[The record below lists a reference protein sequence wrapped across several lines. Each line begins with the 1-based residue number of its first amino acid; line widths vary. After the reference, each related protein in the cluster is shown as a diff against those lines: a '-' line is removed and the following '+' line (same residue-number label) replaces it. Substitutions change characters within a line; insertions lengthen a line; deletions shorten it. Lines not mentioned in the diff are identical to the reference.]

1 MPLASPR
8 TAVVGVVVLLADP
21 AGSAAPRIEESPPA
35 AMTVV
40 EIAAR
45 IDRGLVH
52 LELEEGHGTGF
63 LYRDPRTIVTAAHVV
78 LDLPIGGEVVVR
90 TIVEDEEGA
99 AVLGEA
105 APAILRFVHPEV
117 DLAVLEWTAPR
128 EDARVIAP
136 SPSPSPRLLPRGTE
150 VLVHGFPGAA
160 APTLARGI
168 VSAHQYDFRD
178 GATSYLLD
186 AAMGSGGSGG
196 PVTDLDGRLVGVA
209 NAVYDDGDASNF
221 NWVYAIPARWV
232 ESTVPAG
239 GVAAIPAP
247 RSLAERVA
255 SIDAVREAGSGAAV
269 LEAIVREIESIANA
283 THGSTRLREEV
294 DALLEAVEAPAPPTT
309 VGDAARREELV
320 LALSKRLALRIAT
333 LAMREFAGV
342 GTSESSAVTRG
353 AVLEEGWTCT
363 TAARLRPP
371 LEALPPAIRTVLLE
385 RSAQGLRELVEDARR
400 GCASVAEY
408 LACPS
413 FEERRLDRAAV
424 LDGYAAADLLGC
436 AILEGWAMIE
446 ALEASGAAADLGEAR
461 SRDRFEKSVTAAQ
474 VAWLGLPP
482 ACRDVRG
489 ELDGLEVD
497 ELRSLLEASGFRRL
511 DATRVTVDPESP
523 EDPRGLV
530 EFTVESKGVP
540 SAIYLLA
547 SPRRGG
553 EDEVDID
560 LVLRDRGGFLVD
572 ADERGAA
579 GAAVALGSDEPGP
592 WTLEVIDPLRSGR
605 EVTIEFWGASS
616 TTIARRPAR

>member
-8 TAVVGVVVLLADP
+8 TAVVGVVLLLADP
-21 AGSAAPRIEESPPA
+21 AGSAAPRVEEAPPA

-52 LELEEGHGTGF
+52 LELEEGYGTGF

-90 TIVEDEEGA
+90 TIMEDEEGA
-99 AVLGEA
+99 AVLGKA

-117 DLAVLEWTAPR
+117 DLAVLEWTSPR
-128 EDARVIAP
+128 EDARVIE
-136 SPSPSPRLLPRGTE
+136 PSPSPRLLPRGTE

-196 PVTDLDGRLVGVA
+196 PVTDLEGRLVGVA
-209 NAVYDDGDASNF
+209 NAVYDDGEASNF

-232 ESTVPAG
+232 ESIVPAG

-255 SIDAVREAGSGAAV
+255 SIDAVREGGSDAAV
-269 LEAIVREIESIANA
+269 VEAIVREIDSIATA
-283 THGSTRLREEV
+283 THGSTRLRDEV
-294 DALLEAVEAPAPPTT
+294 DALLDAVEAPAPPTT
-309 VGDAARREELV
+309 IGDAARREEIV
-320 LALSKRLALRIAT
+320 LALSKRLALRMAT

-371 LEALPPAIRTVLLE
+371 LEDLPPAIRTAVLD

-424 LDGYAAADLLGC
+424 LDGYGAADLLGC
-436 AILEGWAMIE
+436 AILEGWAITE
-446 ALEASGAAADLGEAR
+446 AIEASGAAADLGEAR
-461 SRDRFEKSVTAAQ
+461 SRDRFEKSVMAAQ

-482 ACRDVRG
+482 ACRDVRA

-497 ELRSLLEASGFRRL
+497 ELRSLLEASGFRRI

-530 EFTVESKGVP
+530 EFSVESEGVP

-605 EVTIEFWGASS
+605 EATVEFWALPRAVRIIRASD
-616 TTIARRPAR
+616 P